1 MNSNGAN
8 LSTVTAA
15 LKGIDGASFEAFVA
29 SDSRPPMPRISGN
42 RQDAE
47 FVINNQAT
55 STIYNLYTPINQRS
69 TKQSNAHGDIA
80 VVDGSTLQEQSNSSA
95 KARARR
101 ASEGAYLTKMD
112 SKRTSGGEL
121 RCETCGKG
129 YKHSSCLTKHLWEH
143 TPQWSVTSKLL
154 ISKHQQVQ
162 LLEAAQVLVTMN
174 QDLLVPDEPAK
185 AMDSDQSSASP
196 PASGSSDI
204 PDDDDVSSVE
214 TTSPPLSE
222 QADFR
227 GDAEIHGEKRYSDNS
242 SVFSRS
248 YQSAPSGSVAA
259 SSVPTAAS
267 YGSFHHLSYQ
277 RRPSSSGITSLGGAA
292 AQEEEAALAA
302 AVELCNFNGTPR
314 TAPLHMD
321 DIPPVPPLPA
331 RYASHNANRSIS
343 GLGYPGMQGL
353 GVPPTLTHRLSDERD
368 VKMHD
373 SQARHADDDDEY
385 YDQRSV
391 SRGRSDE
398 DDDGV
403 FGRMEE

>member
-1 MNSNGAN
+1 MYKN
-8 LSTVTAA
+8 VM
-15 LKGIDGASFEAFVA
+15 
-29 SDSRPPMPRISGN
+29 R
-42 RQDAE
+42 
-47 FVINNQAT
+47 
-55 STIYNLYTPINQRS
+55 
-69 TKQSNAHGDIA
+69 
-80 VVDGSTLQEQSNSSA
+80 TL
-95 KARARR
+95 
-101 ASEGAYLTKMD
+101 LTRV
-112 SKRTSGGEL
+112 S
-121 RCETCGKG
+121 
-129 YKHSSCLTKHLWEH
+129 WEH

-162 LLEAAQVLVTMN
+162 LLEAASVLVTMN
-174 QDLLVPDEPAK
+174 QDLLVPGESAK
-185 AMDSDQSSASP
+185 AIDSDQSSPSP
-196 PASGSSDI
+196 PASGSSDL

-214 TTSPPLSE
+214 TTPPPLSE
-222 QADFR
+222 QVDFR
-227 GDAEIHGEKRYSDNS
+227 GDAEIRDQKRYSDNS
-242 SVFSRS
+242 SMFSRS
-248 YQSAPSGSVAA
+248 YQSAPSGSIAA

-277 RRPSSSGITSLGGAA
+277 RRPSSSGITTLGGAA

-314 TAPLHMD
+314 TGPLHLD

-331 RYASHNANRSIS
+331 RYASHNANRTIN
-343 GLGYPGMQGL
+343 GLGYPGMQDL
-353 GVPPTLTHRLSDERD
+353 GVPPTLSQRLSDERE

-373 SQARHADDDDEY
+373 TQARHGDDDEY

>member
-1 MNSNGAN
+1 
-8 LSTVTAA
+8 
-15 LKGIDGASFEAFVA
+15 
-29 SDSRPPMPRISGN
+29 
-42 RQDAE
+42 
-47 FVINNQAT
+47 
-55 STIYNLYTPINQRS
+55 
-69 TKQSNAHGDIA
+69 
-80 VVDGSTLQEQSNSSA
+80 
-95 KARARR
+95 
-101 ASEGAYLTKMD
+101 
-112 SKRTSGGEL
+112 
-121 RCETCGKG
+121 
-129 YKHSSCLTKHLWEH
+129 
-143 TPQWSVTSKLL
+143 
-154 ISKHQQVQ
+154 
-162 LLEAAQVLVTMN
+162 MN

-185 AMDSDQSSASP
+185 AIDSDQSSASP
-196 PASGSSDI
+196 AASGSSDLA
-204 PDDDDVSSVE
+204 DDDDVSSVE
-214 TTSPPLSE
+214 TTPPPLSE

-227 GDAEIHGEKRYSDNS
+227 EGAEIRGEKRYSDNS

-248 YQSAPSGSVAA
+248 YQSAPSSSVAA
-259 SSVPTAAS
+259 SSVPTAES

-314 TAPLHMD
+314 TAPLQMD

-343 GLGYPGMQGL
+343 GLGYPGIQDL

-373 SQARHADDDDEY
+373 PQARHADDDDEY